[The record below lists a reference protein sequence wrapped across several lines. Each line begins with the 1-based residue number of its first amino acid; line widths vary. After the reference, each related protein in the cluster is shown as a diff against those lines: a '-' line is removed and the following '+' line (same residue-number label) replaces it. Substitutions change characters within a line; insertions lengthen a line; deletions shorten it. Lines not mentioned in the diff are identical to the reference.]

1 MHIVFYREDGH
12 CPKMQKTSCT
22 WNKSD
27 GILDDR
33 SFYNFTVVV
42 TNTRRG
48 VSKYKEN
55 LIISHIDNGKKN
67 FCFYGF

>member
-1 MHIVFYREDGH
+1 MLIVFNREDGH
-12 CPKMQKTSCT
+12 CPKMLKTSCMWT
-22 WNKSD
+22 KSD
-27 GILDDR
+27 GIIDDR

-48 VSKYKEN
+48 VSKYTEN

-67 FCFYGF
+67 ICFYGF